1 MEFIAKWEIES
12 NYDFVRLQADVEG
25 DGWVSLEGLY
35 TEPGSGQ
42 PAQPAGEPGYDGTQ
56 EVWVEERIQ
65 LNQLGD
71 AIIYGF
77 RFIQT
82 SDNAVEEDG
91 FIVDDFS
98 ILGMP
103 AFQIGDFNLDH
114 SVDVMDVFGMADLII
129 SDENSTD
136 LQLFF
141 CDINESGD
149 IDTVDILLLINII
162 LKF

>member
-1 MEFIAKWEIES
+1 M
-12 NYDFVRLQADVEG
+12 
-25 DGWVSLEGLY
+25 
-35 TEPGSGQ
+35 
-42 PAQPAGEPGYDGTQ
+42 
-56 EVWVEERIQ
+56 
-65 LNQLGD
+65 GD

-129 SDENSTD
+129 SEENPTD